1 MKIKKWNKFKKMA
14 KLILKDVKIELP
26 KDFKEDFN
34 DAQFVEWLEYEFGA
48 CSSIAISNPLHK
60 LELKDCNVQAG
71 SATID
76 GKNVVI

>member
-1 MKIKKWNKFKKMA
+1 MA
-14 KLILKDVKIELP
+14 KLNLKDVKIELP
-26 KDFKEDFN
+26 KDFNEDFN
-34 DAQFVEWLEYEFGA
+34 DAQFVEWLEYEIGA

-60 LELKDCNVQAG
+60 LELKDCNVQVG